1 MSEASVA
8 AIEGEAPRDRYARL
22 EARHGASHTDA
33 KARSFRFGTVRV
45 VTFLAGFAAFVTWD
59 VTDGGF
65 ARAALVA
72 GVVLTAAF
80 IGEIAV
86 HRRVRREERWH
97 GTMHGLAEEGLA
109 RVDRAWGDLDQLLPE
124 RERRELPMPAGHF
137 FAHDLGLQG
146 RTSLRRLL
154 GPVTTTPGR
163 QTVVDWLASPAPPSE
178 ASARAEAV
186 RELQD
191 RLDDRM
197 TLSAFGRQ
205 ARDSDAEAVDRFFA
219 WASGDPWTLQ
229 GPWLR
234 MAAITLP
241 LALIAAVVADVAFGA
256 PPYWLL
262 PVFPQV
268 WLLRRVTARLAED
281 FRGVGALGPA
291 LDAYVPQLQHVAG
304 WSVGAPHLSAVLARL
319 EREGKPASALLRR
332 LGPLVDM
339 VESRGNMVY
348 GALAPILLLDI
359 HIAVRLDRWR
369 EANGPHVSEWIA
381 ALGEVE
387 ALCALATLAHD
398 NPDWCFPTWT
408 EGPPVVEAQALGHP
422 LLPEDGCVHN
432 DVSVGPPGTFLL
444 VTGSNMSGKS
454 TLLRSIG
461 TNVVLAGAGA
471 PVCAAAFSLSPVR
484 VCTSMSIEDSLA
496 DGISLF
502 MAQLLRVRDIV
513 EVSREEPGEAGP
525 VLFLLDEILHGTNS
539 AERRIAAQ
547 AVLTHLTDRGAI
559 GAVSTHDLALADTPA
574 LAVLAHSVH
583 FRETVHRGGGKP
595 RLDFDYLMRPG
606 PAQTSNALAL
616 LEAVGLELP
625 GGAVEPYR
633 PPATDAR

>member
-8 AIEGEAPRDRYARL
+8 ATEGGAPRDVYARL
-22 EARHGASHTDA
+22 EAHHSAAHADA
-33 KARSFRFGTVRV
+33 TARSFRFGTVRV
-45 VTFLAGFAAFVTWD
+45 FTFLAGFAAFVAWD
-59 VTDGGF
+59 VTDGGL

-72 GVVLTAAF
+72 GAVLAAVF

-97 GTMHGLAEEGLA
+97 GTMHRLAEEGLA

-146 RTSLRRLL
+146 RASLRRLL

-163 QTVVDWLASPAPPSE
+163 QTVVDWLASPASPALAGE
-178 ASARAEAV
+178 RAEAA

-205 ARDSDAEAVDRFFA
+205 ARDADGEAVDRFFA
-219 WASGDPWTLQ
+219 WAAGEPWTLQ
-229 GPWLR
+229 RPWLR
-234 MAAITLP
+234 LAATALP
-241 LALIAAVVADVAFGA
+241 LLLISAVVADFAFGA

-268 WLLRRVTARLAED
+268 WLLRRVTARLSED
-281 FRGVGALGPA
+281 FRGVVALGPA
-291 LDAYVPQLQHVAG
+291 LEAYVPQLRHVAG
-304 WSVGAPHLSAVLARL
+304 WSVRAPHVRAVLARL
-319 EREGKPASALLRR
+319 ERDGEPASGLLRR
-332 LGPLVDM
+332 LEPLVDT
-339 VESRGNMVY
+339 VESRSNLVY
-348 GALAPILLLDI
+348 ATLAPILLLDV
-359 HIAVRLDRWR
+359 HVAVRLDRWR

-381 ALGEVE
+381 ALGELE

-398 NPDWCFPTWT
+398 NPDWCFPTWR
-408 EGPPVVEAQALGHP
+408 EGPPMVEAQSLGHP
-422 LLPEDGCVHN
+422 LLPADGCVRN

-461 TNVVLAGAGA
+461 TNVVLAGAGG
-471 PVCAAAFSLSPVR
+471 PVCATAFSLSPVR

-513 EVSREEPGEAGP
+513 EVSREEAGEAGP

-547 AVLTHLTDRGAI
+547 AVLRHLTDRGAI

-583 FRETVHRGGGKP
+583 FRETVHRGGGP
-595 RLDFDYLMRPG
+595 PGLDFDYLMRPG

-625 GGAVEPYR
+625 GGDVVER
-633 PPATDAR
+633 